1 MHHIPPHWLENQS
14 VAVRLAK
21 PETVKRD
28 WYVVDATGKTLGR
41 LATELARRL
50 RGKHKAEYTPHV
62 DTGDYIIVI
71 NADKVAVTGRKE
83 TDKLYYWHTGYVG
96 GIKQATF
103 KEMIARRPEAVIE
116 IAVKGMLPK
125 GPLGRAMFRKLK
137 VYAGAEHQHAAQQPQ
152 VLDI

>member
-1 MHHIPPHWLENQS
+1 MKTFT
-14 VAVRLAK
+14 AK

-41 LATELARRL
+41 LASELALRL

-62 DTGDYIIVI
+62 DTGDYIIVL
-71 NADKVAVTGRKE
+71 NADKVAVTGNKR
-83 TDKLYYWHTGYVG
+83 TDKVYYRHTGYVG
-96 GIKQATF
+96 GIKEATF
-103 KEMIARRPEAVIE
+103 EEMIARRPERVIE

-137 VYAGAEHQHAAQQPQ
+137 VYAGNEHNHAAQQPQ

>member
-1 MHHIPPHWLENQS
+1 M
-14 VAVRLAK
+14 
-21 PETVKRD
+21 
-28 WYVVDATGKTLGR
+28 
-41 LATELARRL
+41 
-50 RGKHKAEYTPHV
+50 
-62 DTGDYIIVI
+62 
-71 NADKVAVTGRKE
+71 AVTGRKE

-137 VYAGAEHQHAAQQPQ
+137 VYAGAEHQTRSTNNHKY
-152 VLDI
+152 

>member
-1 MHHIPPHWLENQS
+1 MHYFIEITLEGVEIKINGCVSNNMEHW
-14 VAVRLAK
+14 
-21 PETVKRD
+21 
-28 WYVVDATGKTLGR
+28 
-41 LATELARRL
+41 
-50 RGKHKAEYTPHV
+50 
-62 DTGDYIIVI
+62 
-71 NADKVAVTGRKE
+71 VTGRKE